1 MIITRII
8 SAPRPNT
15 YSLLLRR
22 MVPETRKEVEH
33 THFDAIGL
41 IQADL
46 PSLFYCTDIA
56 QKAGDV
62 TAVEIIGNC
71 PQHLNTI
78 ALLGSN
84 EAVNAAITA
93 IYKVEKQQK
102 F

>member
-1 MIITRII
+1 MILTRII

-15 YSLLLRR
+15 FALLLRR
-22 MVPETRKEVEH
+22 MVPEARKQVESI
-33 THFDAIGL
+33 HFDAIGL
-41 IQADL
+41 IQTDL
-46 PSLFYCTDIA
+46 PSLFYYTDIA

-93 IYKVEKQQK
+93 IHAIENQK
-102 F
+102 KI